1 MDVGIK
7 RNCGSVSGHKVL
19 FTVTHQE
26 RVRRVKK
33 GKEIDWVTVIEEHT
47 RL

>member
-7 RNCGSVSGHKVL
+7 GFWGFVSGHKVI

-26 RVRRVKK
+26 RVRRERKAK
-33 GKEIDWVTVIEEHT
+33 
-47 RL
+47 R

>member
-26 RVRRVKK
+26 RVRRERKAK
-33 GKEIDWVTVIEEHT
+33 
-47 RL
+47 R